1 MHSVQFLAA
10 DQDPTWIEKLASQI
24 EPYTI
29 IVTGILAVIA
39 PLYART
45 LNVQGLLKR
54 VKEIDQLLEYVDEQP
69 KELQREYKLN
79 LRVKRR
85 KLTARA
91 INLTAVPPIEI
102 GWIALQ
108 SYIPMLIWWV
118 VAMIWDPST
127 WVEAG
132 ITVVVWI
139 LLVLN
144 IARISKRYLEEK
156 ERERKQIENAEQDDE
171 PKQIENEEE

>member
-29 IVTGILAVIA
+29 IVTAILAVIA

-79 LRVKRR
+79 RLFAFRS
-85 KLTARA
+85 A
-91 INLTAVPPIEI
+91 
-102 GWIALQ
+102 
-108 SYIPMLIWWV
+108 
-118 VAMIWDPST
+118 
-127 WVEAG
+127 
-132 ITVVVWI
+132 
-139 LLVLN
+139 
-144 IARISKRYLEEK
+144 
-156 ERERKQIENAEQDDE
+156 
-171 PKQIENEEE
+171 